1 MKAKYVL
8 MLFIKSKRETEIEM
22 EGTTTRQTVQAF
34 KSPNLSVGNVSEDY
48 WSKQISVKTQSMF
61 IS

>member
-34 KSPNLSVGNVSEDY
+34 K
-48 WSKQISVKTQSMF
+48 
-61 IS
+61 